1 MTADFV
7 IDEMTEDDLDEVL
20 EIEQASFPF
29 PWSRELF
36 EKEFENSH
44 SFNYVVRHEAR
55 GGRGVVGYILFWKVA
70 DEIHIL
76 DIALHDEFRRRG
88 LGRRLLTKVFC
99 EAAEMGCRFAILEVR
114 ENNVEGFGLYSS
126 FGFKEIGLRK
136 GYYKNGEDAIV
147 MGLKLKEAPLG

>member
-36 EKEFENSH
+36 KKEFENSH
-44 SFNYVVRHEAR
+44 SFNYVVRNEAR
-55 GGRGVVGYILFWKVA
+55 GARGIVGYIVFWKVA

-76 DIALHDEFRRRG
+76 DLAVHDGFRRRG
-88 LGRRLLTKVFC
+88 LGRKLLLKAFC
-99 EAAEMGCRFAILEVR
+99 EASKMGCSFAILEVR
-114 ENNVEGFGLYSS
+114 ENNVEGAGLYSS

-147 MGLKLKEAPLG
+147 MGLELKEAPLG